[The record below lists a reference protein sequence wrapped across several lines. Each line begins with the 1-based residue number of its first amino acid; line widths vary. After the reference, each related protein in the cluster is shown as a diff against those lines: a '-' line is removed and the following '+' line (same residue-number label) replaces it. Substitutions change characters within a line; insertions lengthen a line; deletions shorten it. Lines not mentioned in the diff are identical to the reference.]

1 MRLGMLARPLWAV
14 LARAVKERLH
24 KLVDSIDEEDL
35 SEFKARLHERIER
48 L

>member
-1 MRLGMLARPLWAV
+1 MRLGMLTRPLWAI

-24 KLVDSIDEEDL
+24 RLVDSIDEQEL